1 MRTKA
6 GLQRRCG
13 VGAVGKTSLK
23 DMKVLIG
30 QRETNRFM
38 REEDARGMAKRSAF
52 VEVQIKRQEKRARNE

>member
-30 QRETNRFM
+30 QKGSPIGLCRRRMPVEWAS
-38 REEDARGMAKRSAF
+38 DGVCRSANQKTGK
-52 VEVQIKRQEKRARNE
+52 ESKK